1 MLKLKASLEAVKTR
15 KNVTD
20 DIVQTIVFN
29 IFGDAKEIGELNEFY
44 RKPLIITIE
53 ETEGNNEG

>member
-29 IFGDAKEIGELNEFY
+29 IFGNAQEVGQLNDFY
-44 RKPLIITIE
+44 RKPLLITIE
-53 ETEGNNEG
+53 ETENQDEG